1 MMETRLCCRQLIT
14 EEAINS
20 EYLPRCLFTEAA
32 MSARYRLPRR
42 SPMLML
48 RRIGLRIH
56 AAIAQTTMAPS
67 HRKPFDSRSSAK
79 SKSAFM
85 GVLLPQCDKGVRYS
99 RKSYPPSAP
108 PVERFLSIFWNGL
121 MSSSN
126 SCSRFRSFASSGP
139 V

>member
-1 MMETRLCCRQLIT
+1 MKQARLCCRRFMK
-14 EEAINS
+14 EDAINS
-20 EYLPRCLFTEAA
+20 DYLPTCLFSEAA
-32 MSARYRLPRR
+32 MSARYRRPRR

-85 GVLLPQCDKGVRYS
+85 RMLLPHCDKAVKYS
-99 RKSYPPSAP
+99 RKGYPPSAP
-108 PVERFLSIFWNGL
+108 PVERFLSIFCNGL